1 VQSQLTASGSRT
13 PQHTLVLDLFFFVIF
28 FIAAVNLNLRSQA
41 VSALNSTHPSSLLA
55 FLLAVG
61 ARGRLCESESV
72 MGDLGVWAK
81 VTVDGSASAS
91 LALREAVGWCWL
103 WGCFRD
109 GAGYGFNPSICC

>member
-1 VQSQLTASGSRT
+1 
-13 PQHTLVLDLFFFVIF
+13 
-28 FIAAVNLNLRSQA
+28 
-41 VSALNSTHPSSLLA
+41 
-55 FLLAVG
+55 
-61 ARGRLCESESV
+61 V

-103 WGCFRD
+103 WGCVRD